1 MNNQQ
6 QTGKKEK
13 LKSVNSLEDLGK
25 LVSIVEEPN
34 QSQENTPTV
43 QNSQF
48 EEPQSIGDQLEAV
61 LTNTDMANSDELQDV
76 HEFNMVM
83 PDAPSITPEKKEKEV
98 KTEKITW
105 GTEAFK
111 KAINLQGI
119 EELKPFA
126 DNLIV
131 ELDEHSQSKC
141 PLCSQEVKPIMI
153 VLGSEVVITVLLL
166 YYLKMIRETFPY
178 ANSVELSNM
187 LVEVFG
193 ADESDPNIS
202 PQAVDAMMKIAFA
215 AGAIQ
220 KSIPDEKY
228 PIQMY
233 TIFASGL
240 EYVQLEKNPLTNHLA
255 YNKQILG
262 FADKGVE
269 QLGKSF
275 KDIVNDDYSKYG
287 DLKIDD
293 TTVDAY
299 DYFKTIT
306 YNVVSKFCQTN
317 NILTDNE

>member
-1 MNNQQ
+1 MN
-6 QTGKKEK
+6 
-13 LKSVNSLEDLGK
+13 
-25 LVSIVEEPN
+25 IVDEPN
-34 QSQENTPTV
+34 QSQEETYLS
-43 QNSQF
+43 QNSDQ
-48 EEPQSIGDQLEAV
+48 EQTQSIGDQLDA
-61 LTNTDMANSDELQDV
+61 LLADTDTASSDEQQDV
-76 HEFNMVM
+76 HEFSTVM
-83 PDAPSITPEKKEKEV
+83 PDAPNVTPERKEKEV

-111 KAINLQGI
+111 KAINLQEI

-126 DNLIV
+126 DKLIV

-153 VLGSEVVITVLLL
+153 VLGSQVVITVLLL

-178 ANSVELSNM
+178 ANSIELSNM
-187 LVEVFG
+187 LIEVFG
-193 ADESDPNIS
+193 ADENDPNLS
-202 PQAVDAMMKIAFA
+202 PQAIDAMMKLAFA

-262 FADKGVE
+262 FADKGIE
-269 QLGKSF
+269 KLGKSF
-275 KDIVNDDYSKYG
+275 KDIVNDDYSSYG
-287 DLKIDD
+287 ELKIGD
-293 TTVDAY
+293 TFVDAY

-306 YNVVSKFCQTN
+306 FNVVSKFCQTN